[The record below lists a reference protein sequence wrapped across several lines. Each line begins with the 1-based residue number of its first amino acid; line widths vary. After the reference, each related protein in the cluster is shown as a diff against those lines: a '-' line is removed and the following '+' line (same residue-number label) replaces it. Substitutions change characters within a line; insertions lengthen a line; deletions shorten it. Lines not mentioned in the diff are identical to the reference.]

1 MHVVEELQLLQLQ
14 QPQQLQPQQL
24 QQLPLQ
30 LQLQVAFKSGL
41 VMVIVMQK
49 TIRRHVNLIKVIAA
63 LLTLTPIG
71 TIIAKKLK

>member
-1 MHVVEELQLLQLQ
+1 MHVVEELRPLQPQ
-14 QPQQLQPQQL
+14 QPQQLQLQPQQL
-24 QQLPLQ
+24 LQ

>member
-1 MHVVEELQLLQLQ
+1 MHVVEELRLLQLQ
-14 QPQQLQPQQL
+14 QPQQLLPQQL
-24 QQLPLQ
+24 QQLP

-49 TIRRHVNLIKVIAA
+49 TIRLDVNLIKVIAA
-63 LLTLTPIG
+63 LLMLTPIG

>member
-1 MHVVEELQLLQLQ
+1 MHVVEELRPLRLQ
-14 QPQQLQPQQL
+14 QPQQLQLQPQQL
-24 QQLPLQ
+24 LQ

-49 TIRRHVNLIKVIAA
+49 TIRLDVNLIKVIAA

>member
-1 MHVVEELQLLQLQ
+1 MHVVEELRPLRLQ
-14 QPQQLQPQQL
+14 QPQQLQLQPQQL
-24 QQLPLQ
+24 LQ

-63 LLTLTPIG
+63 LLMLTPIG